1 MASRRATPAD
11 PARGAPR
18 ARARRA
24 AAARAMALSFTGTG
38 ALHLLRPAV
47 FDGAVPRVLG
57 APRPWVLAS
66 GAAELVCAA
75 ALALPRTRRLG
86 GALTTAL
93 LLAVWPGNVS
103 MALRAD
109 RSSRASTARKVV
121 TAARVPLQLPMLVV
135 AADVAR
141 GDR

>member
-1 MASRRATPAD
+1 MASRRAAPAD
-11 PARGAPR
+11 PPLRR
-18 ARARRA
+18 RARRA
-24 AAARAMALSFTGTG
+24 AAARSTALALTGTG
-38 ALHLLRPAV
+38 TLHLLRPAV
-47 FDGAVPRVLG
+47 FDAAVPRVLG

-66 GAAELVCAA
+66 GVAELVCAA
-75 ALALPRTRRLG
+75 ALAVPRTRRLG

-109 RSSRASTARKVV
+109 RSPGASTARRVV

-135 AADVAR
+135 VADVAR
-141 GDR
+141 ADR